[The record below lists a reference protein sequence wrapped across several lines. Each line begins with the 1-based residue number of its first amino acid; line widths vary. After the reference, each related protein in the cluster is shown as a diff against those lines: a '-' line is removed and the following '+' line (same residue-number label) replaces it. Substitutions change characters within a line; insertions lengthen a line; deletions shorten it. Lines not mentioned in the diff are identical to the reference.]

1 MKLLDYFLVMKLI
14 CLIKTHVKTLDKT
27 FKINFLKQ
35 NVSHYGSI
43 KFITNG
49 RKNFHQIILPV
60 FLEKVDWSLAY
71 EWLKSSSLTLGIL
84 VLRALGYSAYS
95 LSSKRMV
102 RVLLSC
108 WEALAAAASSA
119 FALKPSQLKI
129 FPNVEDFS
137 CVLSRSPTG
146 SLFFV
151 K

>member
-1 MKLLDYFLVMKLI
+1 M
-14 CLIKTHVKTLDKT
+14 
-27 FKINFLKQ
+27 
-35 NVSHYGSI
+35 SHYGSI

-108 WEALAAAASSA
+108 WEALAAAACSA

-146 SLFFV
+146 SLFSWNNFGIPKVYWRSSVFV
-151 K
+151 YISVLFEKTVFWFWKKC